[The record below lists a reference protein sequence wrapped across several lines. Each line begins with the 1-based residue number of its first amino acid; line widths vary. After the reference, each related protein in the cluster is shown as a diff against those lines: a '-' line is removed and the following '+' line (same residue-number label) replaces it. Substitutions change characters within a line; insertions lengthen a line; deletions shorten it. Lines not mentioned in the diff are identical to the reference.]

1 MDIIIGLS
9 KRDKEYFISKTI
21 VYQWLIDNKS
31 RQIIRHYN
39 RSGSVDTLFEWLSDR
54 LEISYYDLDLD
65 NNKIVIDLG
74 FMKIKTGLRLQLIR

>member
-1 MDIIIGLS
+1 MDIVVGLS

-39 RSGSVDTLFEWLSDR
+39 RSGSVKTLFEWLSDR

-65 NNKIVIDLG
+65 NNKIVIDLA